1 MARLWIPE
9 ISSSIPTDSCCC
21 PLTSGVRATGSGR
34 PCLVSGHS
42 GSGFVFSRIRE
53 PHHYLTCISSPSI
66 SVVDFTG
73 CSALVELSLSEAR
86 DLELS
91 ANSDVVWSNGSQFDL
106 VLLHF
111 PWTVFHMDLK
121 WCPTFTKLKTLL
133 LNDWCLAA
141 DHNALIC
148 FLQHSPI
155 LEKLT
160 LQLSRGPSYVTEAE
174 GIYKPLGQSIASNC
188 LEIVEIKCANID
200 SRVHK
205 ILKILTTYG
214 ILLEQISVQETYKIP
229 GSGCFNFVCTGFCYN
244 CRYEVPF
251 QSSTSSAHN
260 YLLRKWIKMDVSRT
274 KIGLNTSI
282 SPTSYSGWKEYNAT
296 LLEYWQYLA

>member
-1 MARLWIPE
+1 MSWLARPAVVLKE
-9 ISSSIPTDSCCC
+9 SSADQCSQRRFDSCCVDSDMC
-21 PLTSGVRATGSGR
+21 GR
-34 PCLVSGHS
+34 CCYYYYYGDPEHG
-42 GSGFVFSRIRE
+42 
-53 PHHYLTCISSPSI
+53 PHYDCNNCI
-66 SVVDFTG
+66 FLKG
-73 CSALVELSLSEAR
+73 LSEAR

-91 ANSDVVWSNGSQFDL
+91 ANSDVV
-106 VLLHF
+106 
-111 PWTVFHMDLK
+111 VFHRDLK

-160 LQLSRGPSYVTEAE
+160 LQLSQGPSYVTEAE

-188 LEIVEIKCANID
+188 LEIVEIKCANIN

-244 CRYEVPF
+244 CRY
-251 QSSTSSAHN
+251 
-260 YLLRKWIKMDVSRT
+260 K
-274 KIGLNTSI
+274 
-282 SPTSYSGWKEYNAT
+282 
-296 LLEYWQYLA
+296 